1 MEALDQVTDLTSQ
14 PHMFLDPLNCDSHF
28 NKAKGITKV
37 LYDATKLVEGECRLK
52 SDHKTDPDFMKTL
65 PELII
70 DDFDAEQVWAG
81 VTLQNKTKF
90 EKLAQQIEI
99 LSRYSSKTQR
109 KDKITNHADND
120 LKEKTR
126 KFDFNLLIGGSRCE
140 DIESRAKL
148 GHESDQDEDLHKLS
162 ISQTNKQ
169 KLEDN
174 DSESGLEEGKFKQT
188 SFY

>member
-1 MEALDQVTDLTSQ
+1 
-14 PHMFLDPLNCDSHF
+14 
-28 NKAKGITKV
+28 
-37 LYDATKLVEGECRLK
+37 
-52 SDHKTDPDFMKTL
+52 MKTL

-99 LSRYSSKTQR
+99 LSRYSSKTQG
-109 KDKITNHADND
+109 KDKITNHANND

-148 GHESDQDEDLHKLS
+148 GHESDQDEDLHELS

-174 DSESGLEEGKFKQT
+174 DSEFGLEEGKFKQT

>member
-1 MEALDQVTDLTSQ
+1 
-14 PHMFLDPLNCDSHF
+14 
-28 NKAKGITKV
+28 
-37 LYDATKLVEGECRLK
+37 
-52 SDHKTDPDFMKTL
+52 MKTL

-90 EKLAQQIEI
+90 EKLAQQIEM
-99 LSRYSSKTQR
+99 LSKYASKTQE
-109 KDKITNHADND
+109 KNKIINNANND

-126 KFDFNLLIGGSRCE
+126 KFDFNLLTGGSRCE
-140 DIESRAKL
+140 DIDSRTKL
-148 GHESDQDEDLHKLS
+148 GHESDQDEDLHELS
-162 ISQTNKQ
+162 ISQTNKL